1 MQSRE
6 ASFGGALPI
15 DGYGPGFFRVGGAVH
30 RGGLLIRAEG
40 ATPWSGFAD
49 LAALRAL
56 AGKVDLLL
64 CGMGADIAHLPKG
77 LQVELEALG
86 VMAEPMATPAAAR
99 HYNVLLSEG
108 RRVAA
113 ALLPM
118 PEGAAGA

>member
-1 MQSRE
+1 MAPRE
-6 ASFGGALPI
+6 PGFAGALPI
-15 DGYGPGFFRVGGAVH
+15 DGYGPGFFRIAGAVH
-30 RGGLLIRAEG
+30 RGGLLIHAE
-40 ATPWSGFAD
+40 AAMPWTGFDD

-56 AGKVDLLL
+56 AGQVDLLL

-86 VMAEPMATPAAAR
+86 VMAEPMSTASAAR

-108 RRVAA
+108 RRAGA

-118 PEGAAGA
+118 PGAVPTA

>member
-1 MQSRE
+1 MAPRE
-6 ASFGGALPI
+6 PGFAGALPI
-15 DGYGPGFFRVGGAVH
+15 DGYGPGFFRIAGAVH
-30 RGGLLIRAEG
+30 RGGLLIHAE
-40 ATPWSGFAD
+40 AAMPWTGFDD

-56 AGKVDLLL
+56 AGQVDLLL

-86 VMAEPMATPAAAR
+86 VMAEPMSTASAAR

-108 RRVAA
+108 RRVGA

-118 PEGAAGA
+118 PGAVPTA

>member
-6 ASFGGALPI
+6 AGFGSALPI
-15 DGYGPGFFRVGGAVH
+15 DGYGPGFFRIAGAVH
-30 RGGLLIRAEG
+30 RGGLLIHADA
-40 ATPWSGFAD
+40 ATLWTGFDD

-56 AGKVDLLL
+56 AGQVDLLL

-86 VMAEPMATPAAAR
+86 VMAEPMSTASAAR

-108 RRVAA
+108 RRVGA

-118 PEGAAGA
+118 PGTVPTA

>member
-40 ATPWSGFAD
+40 AIAWSGFAD

-64 CGMGADIAHLPKG
+64 CGMGADIAYLPKG

>member
-1 MQSRE
+1 MQIRE
-6 ASFGGALPI
+6 AGFGSALPI
-15 DGYGPGFFRVGGAVH
+15 DGYGPGFFRIAGAVH

-40 ATPWSGFAD
+40 ATSWSGFDD

-56 AGKVDLLL
+56 AGQVDLLL

-77 LQVELEALG
+77 LQLELESFG
-86 VMAEPMATPAAAR
+86 VMAEAMATPAAAR

-118 PEGAAGA
+118 PGAVPGA